1 MVFCA
6 GSGLTGRTG
15 VVLPR
20 SIIKEG
26 QQMVIRKSLVS
37 LAAAGL
43 VLGSTAAAA
52 APTTTA
58 REGSPV
64 AKSDN
69 LAGIG
74 TFGILIGVVILAGV
88 IAIIASDKHHHPKS
102 P

>member
-1 MVFCA
+1 
-6 GSGLTGRTG
+6 
-15 VVLPR
+15 VVILPR
-20 SIIKEG
+20 LKIKEG

-43 VLGSTAAAA
+43 VLGSSASAATPTA
-52 APTTTA
+52 A

-64 AKSDN
+64 AKSDK

-74 TFGILIGVVILAGV
+74 TFGLLIGLVVIAGV
-88 IAIIASDKHHHPKS
+88 VAIVLSDNHHKPKS

>member
-1 MVFCA
+1 M
-6 GSGLTGRTG
+6 
-15 VVLPR
+15 
-20 SIIKEG
+20 EG

-52 APTTTA
+52 APTA
-58 REGSPV
+58 SAVRDGSPV
-64 AKSDN
+64 AKSDK

-88 IAIIASDKHHHPKS
+88 IAIIASDKHHTPKS